1 MSRLLDWLPI
11 TSNSHLLYKMGSA
24 QATDQ
29 LRSVASLLLKFFFV
43 FLGFFNCTCVGF
55 LSGSLEWIN
64 VPNPDAES
72 LWSREVRRTLQRR
85 CRPPQRNQT
94 SEAARLHH
102 ASYCGFC
109 ASFYNCSSQPLIS
122 PCSSLNHAILK
133 DFCQQRNH
141 FFCVSFFQHLKQQQE
156 GLSHLISVIKDD
168 LEDIKLIEHGLSDS
182 GHMRGGILSWV
193 YPTNTTDPRCRS
205 SAEGRV
211 FFRYDQWRTSEFRVN
226 TL

>member
-1 MSRLLDWLPI
+1 MSCLLDWLPI

-29 LRSVASLLLKFFFV
+29 LRSVTSPLLKDI
-43 FLGFFNCTCVGF
+43 FFNCTCVGF
-55 LSGSLEWIN
+55 LSGSLERIN

-72 LWSREVRRTLQRR
+72 LWSREIRRTLQRR

-122 PCSSLNHAILK
+122 PCGSLNHA
-133 DFCQQRNH
+133 
-141 FFCVSFFQHLKQQQE
+141 FFKRFTSSVS
-156 GLSHLISVIKDD
+156 LSFST
-168 LEDIKLIEHGLSDS
+168 
-182 GHMRGGILSWV
+182 W
-193 YPTNTTDPRCRS
+193 NS
-205 SAEGRV
+205 SKKV
-211 FFRYDQWRTSEFRVN
+211 
-226 TL
+226 